1 MKNLLLTAFLGILL
15 AGCTS
20 GERVSSEDVDPWPF
34 LNPSGHVGCY
44 ISGNGTAVPTF
55 RSAGTTYGLTGY
67 GTATEGLPRIDP
79 IWRDDPDIDGAK
91 VSVSEIAAMAREHC

>member
-1 MKNLLLTAFLGILL
+1 MKKVSLIVFVGILL

-20 GERVSSEDVDPWPF
+20 GERLSSEDVEPWPF
-34 LNPSGHVGCY
+34 LNPSGHVDCY
-44 ISGNGTAVPTF
+44 ISASGTEVPTF

-79 IWRDDPDIDGAK
+79 IWRDDPDIEGAK
-91 VSVSEIAAMAREHC
+91 VSITEISAMAREHC